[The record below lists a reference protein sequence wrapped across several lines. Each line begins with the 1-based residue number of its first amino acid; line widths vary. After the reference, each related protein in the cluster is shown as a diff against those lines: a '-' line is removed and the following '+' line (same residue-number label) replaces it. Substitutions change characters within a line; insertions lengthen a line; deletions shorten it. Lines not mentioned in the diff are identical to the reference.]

1 MTRPAL
7 RYHRYVS
14 FMRSATRRQQAIATI
29 ISCVVLTACSGG
41 NDPPSEGSGGGT
53 EISGSERLGWDQR
66 AASQTDLASLHFFIY
81 VDGANRQEIASASCE
96 ALNADGVAACSGRLP
111 TMSTGPHAL
120 SLAAV
125 DANGI
130 ESARSAEIQV
140 RVVRT
145 VTTVTPIGAEA
156 AAPSQSVRTSD
167 GLNLQLESV
176 ATGLSE
182 PSDLAITRDGRVL
195 VAERRGL
202 VKVVTSDGDA
212 PRSVLS
218 LDDVDADRGD
228 ALLGLALDPAFDRTG
243 QIYTIYATESTFRV
257 ARFREE
263 AGTFAERAILLDAVD
278 ASMPAS
284 AALRFGPD
292 GKLYAAFDDADDAQ
306 RADDWGSYNGKIL
319 RLNPDGTV
327 PSDQDGYSPVS
338 VSDLTATRSIAWT
351 PEGALW
357 VAEGR
362 AAGSGRLHVIP
373 APDRRGRR
381 GRIAA
386 RYRLPDGET
395 PSSAIVYRGEAM
407 KSWTGDLLVALP
419 DSQRLLRFRFDTT
432 DRTHVVRT
440 DVVIDGTAGAI
451 RALALDDNGRVYVAS
466 DDRLMRLAPKVV
478 DGL

>member
-1 MTRPAL
+1 
-7 RYHRYVS
+7 
-14 FMRSATRRQQAIATI
+14 MRSAARRQQAIATI
-29 ISCVVLTACSGG
+29 ISCVVLTACTGG
-41 NDPPSEGSGGGT
+41 SDPPSTGSGDGT

-66 AASQTDLASLHFFIY
+66 AASQAELGALRFVIY
-81 VDGANRQEIASASCE
+81 VDGNRQDIASASCG
-96 ALNADGVAACSGRLP
+96 ALNADGVASCSGQLP
-111 TMSTGPHAL
+111 TMTTGSHAIA
-120 SLAAV
+120 LAAV
-125 DANGI
+125 DAAGL
-130 ESARSAEIQV
+130 ESPRSDVIQV
-140 RVVRT
+140 RVVRRVSA
-145 VTTVTPIGAEA
+145 VTAIGSEPA
-156 AAPSQSVRTSD
+156 ASSQSVRTSD
-167 GLNLQLESV
+167 GLTLLLEPM

-182 PSDLAITRDGRVL
+182 PTDLAVLRDGRVL

-212 PRSVLS
+212 PRPVLS

-228 ALLGLALDPAFDRTG
+228 ALLGLTLDPGFDRSRQIFT
-243 QIYTIYATESTFRV
+243 IYTSESAFRV
-257 ARFREE
+257 ARFREA

-278 ASMPAS
+278 ASANAS

-292 GKLYAAFDDADDAQ
+292 GKLYAAFDDADDAR

-327 PSDQDGYSPVS
+327 PSDQEGYSPVS
-338 VSDLTATRSIAWT
+338 VSDLTATRSFAWA

-362 AAGSGRLHVIP
+362 LPGSGRLDVVP
-373 APDRRGRR
+373 ASDRSGRR
-381 GRIAA
+381 GQIAA

-395 PSSAIVYRGEAM
+395 PSSAIVYRGDAM

-419 DSQRLLRFRFDTT
+419 ESQRLLRFRFDTI
-432 DRTHVVRT
+432 DRTQVVRT
-440 DVVIDGTAGAI
+440 DVVIDGAAGAI
-451 RALALDDNGRVYVAS
+451 RALALDDNGRVYVAT